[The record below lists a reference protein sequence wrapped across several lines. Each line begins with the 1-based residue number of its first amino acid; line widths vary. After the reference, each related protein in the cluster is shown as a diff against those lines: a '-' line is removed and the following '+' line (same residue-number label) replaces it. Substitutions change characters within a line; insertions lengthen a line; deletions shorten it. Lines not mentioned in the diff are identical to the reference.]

1 MIIFLNHQPLD
12 FNPDNSLFDLLQQ
25 NGYHE
30 KKGIA
35 VAVND
40 EVIAK
45 SEWAGFPL
53 KNADKITLITATQG
67 G

>member
-12 FNPDNSLFDLLQQ
+12 FSPDKSLFDLLHQ

-40 EVIAK
+40 EVVAK
-45 SEWAGFPL
+45 SAWPEYPL
-53 KNADKITLITATQG
+53 KNADKVTLITATQG